1 MYNVY
6 ITQTTYPVD
15 LAMRLSLDNYY
26 YNCFTLQMQE
36 VDSKAAHYYAE
47 VGTHVHVYLSSVSP
61 RINEKGGD
69 LAGAR
74 STKLYLGAWCMYI
87 YTPFIV

>member
-1 MYNVY
+1 MYMYMYIYVILYVY

-15 LAMRLSLDNYY
+15 LAMTLSLDNYY

-47 VGTHVHVYLSSVSP
+47 VGTHVQ
-61 RINEKGGD
+61 EK
-69 LAGAR
+69 
-74 STKLYLGAWCMYI
+74 
-87 YTPFIV
+87 